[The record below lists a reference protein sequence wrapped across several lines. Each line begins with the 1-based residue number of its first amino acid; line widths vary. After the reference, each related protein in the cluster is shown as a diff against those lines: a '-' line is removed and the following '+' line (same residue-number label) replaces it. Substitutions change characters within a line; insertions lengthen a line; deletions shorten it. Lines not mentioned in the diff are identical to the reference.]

1 MPMNMGYSEGSQFR
15 SGYSEAPYS
24 RREFYNDPEY
34 VPAPLSSLR
43 SVPSWNDPHSSS
55 SAYMDS
61 MDRLRERSNHMS
73 PADLSESTPRTVISE
88 PSTPCSL
95 PLSL

>member
-1 MPMNMGYSEGSQFR
+1 MPMNMGYNEGSQFR
-15 SGYSEAPYS
+15 SGYTEAPYS

-43 SVPSWNDPHSSS
+43 SVPSWNDPRSS

-61 MDRLRERSNHMS
+61 MDRLRERSNHIS
-73 PADLSESTPRTVISE
+73 PAVLSESTPRTVISE
-88 PSTPCSL
+88 PSIPLIPPSL
-95 PLSL
+95 L